1 MRAVAFRREIREL
14 FRLALPV
21 AVAQAGSQLMG
32 LVDVAVLG
40 RLGARELAASGVG
53 NAVFFAFSVVG
64 IGIVLGIDPLVAQAV
79 GAGAHLR
86 ARRALWQGVW
96 LAVAVS
102 AAMTFVL
109 LAAAWAMPL
118 LGAPELTEDAR
129 AFLLVRTTS
138 LLPLLIFFVMRSYLQ
153 AYGRTV
159 PLIVAMVAANVL
171 NLVGDIL
178 LVFGGQ
184 TLPAW
189 TGPLRLIPPLHV
201 AGAALATT
209 ICTIAEV
216 AILLP
221 PLRSMSKDLLE
232 TSDQSAGGPS
242 AGPPPARRRVFDHQW
257 NNRDV
262 GHAFR
267 IGLPIGLQMGAEV
280 GIFALV
286 ALLAARVGT
295 LQLAAH
301 QVAISLASFT
311 FTVALGVAAAGSVRV
326 GIAIGARDRLATRMA
341 GHVAFLGGILV
352 MGTSAALFAL
362 IPRSLARLVTDQDT
376 VLAAAVPLLL
386 VVAVFQL
393 SDGIQAVGAGVL
405 RGAGDTK
412 YTLYANL
419 FGHWG
424 IGLPVALLLGFR
436 LHFGV
441 VGLWWGLCAGLTVV
455 AALLFL
461 RFEKLSRGQ
470 IEPIHRE
477 VVVATDK
484 AETAS
489 R

>member
-1 MRAVAFRREIREL
+1 MRAAIFRDELREL
-14 FRLALPV
+14 FRLSLPV
-21 AVAQAGSQLMG
+21 AAAQAGTQLMG

-53 NAVFFAFSVVG
+53 HAVFFAFSVVG

-79 GAGAHLR
+79 GAGDHLR

-96 LAVAVS
+96 LAIAVS
-102 AAMTFVL
+102 AALMLVL
-109 LAAAWAMPL
+109 VLGAQAMPL
-118 LGAPELTEDAR
+118 IGAPELTEDAT

-138 LLPLLIFFVMRSYLQ
+138 LFPLLLFFVMRSYLQ
-153 AYGRTV
+153 AYGRTR
-159 PLIVAMVAANVL
+159 PLLIAMIVANVL
-171 NLVGDIL
+171 NLGGDIV
-178 LVFGGQ
+178 LVFGGHD
-184 TLPAW
+184 LPWW
-189 TGPLRLIPPLHV
+189 TGPLRLVPPLHV

-209 ICTIAEV
+209 LCTIAEV
-216 AILLP
+216 AIVFV
-221 PLRSMSKDLLE
+221 PLRAMGHALGVRE
-232 TSDQSAGGPS
+232 
-242 AGPPPARRRVFDHQW
+242 RVDHRW
-257 NNRDV
+257 NRRDV
-262 GHAFR
+262 GQAFR

-326 GIAIGARDRLATRMA
+326 GRAIGRRDPVATRIA
-341 GHVAFLGGILV
+341 GHVAFLGGAIV
-352 MGTSAALFAL
+352 MGTSAALFAFV
-362 IPRSLARLVTDQDT
+362 PRAMARLVTDQES
-376 VLAAAVPLLL
+376 VLQAAIPLLL

-419 FGHWG
+419 FGHWC
-424 IGLPVALLLGFR
+424 IGLPVALFLGFK

-441 VGLWWGLCAGLTVV
+441 VGLWWGLCVGLTVV
-455 AALLFL
+455 AVILFL
-461 RFEKLSRGQ
+461 RFERLSRGE
-470 IEPIHRE
+470 IEPIAHTTPM
-477 VVVATDK
+477 AH
-484 AETAS
+484 
-489 R
+489 